1 MSFTKWPRYL
11 TYLFLSLVVF
21 FAGAN
26 VASELILRGELVSL
40 PSLIGKPVETARAEL
55 AARKVALD
63 IQGTAFDG
71 RYEKGRIILQDPAEG
86 SRINP
91 RRAVKVV
98 LSQGSEQVSVPTC
111 EGRSLEWTSGALK
124 EAGLRRGH
132 VSQIHTSTHAAGRV
146 IAQDPHAGTVT
157 SRATPV
163 DLLVSQGEWEPRF
176 IMPDLIGKKAQ
187 PVLRRLQ
194 NLGFRVTDVSYAY
207 YPGQDPGII
216 LKQTPVH
223 GQQILK
229 RNEITLEV
237 SR

>member
-1 MSFTKWPRYL
+1 
-11 TYLFLSLVVF
+11 
-21 FAGAN
+21 
-26 VASELILRGELVSL
+26 
-40 PSLIGKPVETARAEL
+40 
-55 AARKVALD
+55 
-63 IQGTAFDG
+63 
-71 RYEKGRIILQDPAEG
+71 
-86 SRINP
+86 
-91 RRAVKVV
+91 
-98 LSQGSEQVSVPTC
+98 
-111 EGRSLEWTSGALK
+111 
-124 EAGLRRGH
+124 
-132 VSQIHTSTHAAGRV
+132 
-146 IAQDPHAGTVT
+146 VT